1 MSLKGE
7 PMIVTIEED
16 EHGNL
21 ILPVPQ
27 GIIDQM
33 GWDEQ
38 TILHWEEMSDGTWS
52 ISSKDA
58 KDN

>member
-1 MSLKGE
+1 
-7 PMIVTIEED
+7 MIVTIEED